1 MNLYKN
7 FSSLS
12 KITAEKIPLPHSAH
26 SVTDGLTAWRTDK
39 VNYREALLLKKD
51 VRTCLNVR
59 AWVLNTDT
67 TYNETKYVVGP

>member
-39 VNYREALLLKKD
+39 VNYREALLLKKTFAP
-51 VRTCLNVR
+51 V
-59 AWVLNTDT
+59 
-67 TYNETKYVVGP
+67 